1 MTPQRPVSSIGR
13 WWWLAVASLA
23 IGLVVLAPAT
33 LLEKVITQSSNA
45 GVRFAADSG
54 TIWTG
59 RGQLTVVAD
68 TVPLVIPVVWRFDPR
83 SLLGLRLG
91 FVIEANAPALSG
103 HARVGLRPGE
113 IELRATSLS
122 ADARLLAVA
131 HPAAALFSPIG
142 RVRLQQ
148 SGDERLGVRLAAK
161 TNEAWRV
168 DGAISL
174 HTEQLTFGGIIN
186 APAGS
191 HEISLRG
198 EGSTVK
204 MSVLRSSGALKLE
217 GAGTVMLATPRRI
230 TFSGFAMVAE
240 DAPSAL
246 KQLGPLQ
253 PDGRQRIELNSTW

>member
-13 WWWLAVASLA
+13 WWWLAVASLT

-33 LLEKVITQSSNA
+33 LLERVITQSSNA

-59 RGQLTVVAD
+59 RGRFTVAAD
-68 TVPLVIPVVWRFDPR
+68 ATPMVIPVVWRFDPR
-83 SLLGLRLG
+83 ALPGLRLG
-91 FVIEANAPALSG
+91 FIVEASAPALSG
-103 HARVGLRPGE
+103 SARVAWRPGE

-122 ADARLLAVA
+122 ADARLLTVA
-131 HPAAALFSPIG
+131 HPATALFSPIG
-142 RVRLQQ
+142 MVRLQQ
-148 SGDERLGVRLAAK
+148 SGDERLGVRPATK
-161 TNEAWRV
+161 INEAWRV
-168 DGAISL
+168 DGAISF
-174 HTEQLTFGGIIN
+174 HAEQLTFGGIIN
-186 APAGS
+186 APVGS

-217 GAGTVMLATPRRI
+217 GAGTVVLATPRRI
-230 TFSGFAMVAE
+230 TFSGFATVAE

-246 KQLGPLQ
+246 KQLGPVQ
-253 PDGRQRIELNSTW
+253 SDGRQRIELNNTW